1 MKTRPHIFFAFAFAL
16 LITVLPAQNAAAQG
30 SFWDFAGSFFGTAQK
45 PSSSSS
51 SSSAGALS
59 GLSQSDV
66 QAALRE
72 ALSLS
77 AEKVVKQVGR
87 DGGFSLDPKIRIPL
101 PPALQPVD
109 QAMKAVG
116 MGALTEDLQM
126 RINKAAEAA
135 APKAKEIFVSAI
147 KKMTIDDAKQILH
160 GPEDAATAYLKK
172 HMSPEMLG
180 AMQPVISS
188 ALAEA
193 GAVKAYDAV
202 LGQYKQ
208 AMPFMPDAKANL
220 SQYATQKA
228 IDGIFYYVAQEEA
241 AIRKDPAKRTTDLI
255 KKVFSASK

>member
-1 MKTRPHIFFAFAFAL
+1 MKTRPQIVFAFTFAL
-16 LITVLPAQNAAAQG
+16 LVTVLPAQNAAAQG
-30 SFWDFAGSFFGTAQK
+30 SFWDFASSYFGTAQK
-45 PSSSSS
+45 PAAS
-51 SSSAGALS
+51 SSSAALS
-59 GLSQSDV
+59 ALSQSDV

-77 AEKVVKQVGR
+77 AEKVVKQVSR
-87 DGGFSLDPKIRIPL
+87 EGGFSLDPKIRIPL

-109 QAMKAVG
+109 QALKAVG

-147 KKMTIDDAKQILH
+147 KKMTIDDAKQILN

-172 HMSPEMLG
+172 HMSPEMLT
-180 AMQPVISS
+180 AMQPMVSS

-255 KKVFSASK
+255 KKVFSAAK